1 MVTKMELWELDEQGY
16 HLVVKGRVN
25 GQPARFL
32 LDTGANHICF
42 DRQFVEE
49 TLQEQSSVV
58 GHDEINVGIGGN
70 DFETSII
77 HISGLKI
84 GRMKFKEMDVR
95 VLDLS
100 AVSEMYQSVG
110 FKPIQGIL
118 GGDFLRQY
126 QAVINYQTLEL
137 TLKK

>member
-1 MVTKMELWELDEQGY
+1 M
-16 HLVVKGRVN
+16 
-25 GQPARFL
+25 
-32 LDTGANHICF
+32 
-42 DRQFVEE
+42 
-49 TLQEQSSVV
+49 
-58 GHDEINVGIGGN
+58 
-70 DFETSII
+70 
-77 HISGLKI
+77 
-84 GRMKFKEMDVR
+84 
-95 VLDLS
+95 LDLS

>member
-25 GQPARFL
+25 GQPVRFL

-84 GRMKFKEMDVR
+84 GRMKIKEMDVR
-95 VLDLS
+95 VQDLS

>member
-25 GQPARFL
+25 GQPVRFL

-100 AVSEMYQSVG
+100 AKCTNRSVSNPSKASLAAI
-110 FKPIQGIL
+110 FFANIRRLSITKPL
-118 GGDFLRQY
+118 
-126 QAVINYQTLEL
+126 N
-137 TLKK
+137 

>member
-25 GQPARFL
+25 GQPVRFL

-58 GHDEINVGIGGN
+58 D
-70 DFETSII
+70 
-77 HISGLKI
+77 ISGLKI
-84 GRMKFKEMDVR
+84 GRMKFKEMNVR

-100 AVSEMYQSVG
+100 TVSEMYQSVG

>member
-1 MVTKMELWELDEQGY
+1 MVTKMELWELDEQGF

-25 GQPARFL
+25 GQPVRLL
-32 LDTGANHICF
+32 LDTGANHSCF
-42 DRQFVEE
+42 DRHFAEE
-49 TLQEQSSVV
+49 TLQEQSSVI

-84 GRMKFKEMDVR
+84 GRMQFKEMDVR

-118 GGDFLRQY
+118 GGDFLHQH
-126 QAVINYQTLEL
+126 QAIINYQTLEL

>member
-25 GQPARFL
+25 GQPVRFL

-84 GRMKFKEMDVR
+84 GRMQFKEMDVR

-110 FKPIQGIL
+110 FKSIQGIL